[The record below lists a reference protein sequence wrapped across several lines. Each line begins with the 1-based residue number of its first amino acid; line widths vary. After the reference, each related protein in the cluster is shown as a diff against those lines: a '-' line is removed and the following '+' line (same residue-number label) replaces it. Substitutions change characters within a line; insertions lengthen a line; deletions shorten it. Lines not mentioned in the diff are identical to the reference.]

1 MGQDGKLVRPG
12 ILLSTATDSLA
23 PQIAFLPVHGDTS
36 RWVIASKSVD
46 FPVLTTAVSTAIAGT
61 RRCPIPT
68 FLKAS
73 NLYEV

>member
-1 MGQDGKLVRPG
+1 MGRDGKLVRPG

-46 FPVLTTAVSTAIAGT
+46 FPRFDHRGFDSN
-61 RRCPIPT
+61 RRDAALPNSYL
-68 FLKAS
+68 FESKQS
-73 NLYEV
+73 V